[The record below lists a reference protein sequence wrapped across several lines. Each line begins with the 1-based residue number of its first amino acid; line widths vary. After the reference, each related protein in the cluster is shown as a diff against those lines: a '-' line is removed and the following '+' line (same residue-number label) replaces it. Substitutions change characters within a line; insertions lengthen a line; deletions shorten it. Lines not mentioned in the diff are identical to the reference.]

1 MSTAPSHLMP
11 TYNRQP
17 VSFVRGEGARLWD
30 ETGRQYLDA
39 LSGIAVT
46 GLGHAHP
53 DISAAICDQAKLLIH
68 TSNVYG
74 IPWQT
79 KLADRLAAVSGMS
92 SVFFGNSGAEANEAA
107 IKLSRLF
114 ARQKGIDD
122 PLVVVMET
130 SFHGRTMATL
140 AATGNAAIQKGFEPL
155 VGGFIRTPYGDL
167 AALQA
172 LAAAHPQI
180 VAVLVE
186 PVQGEGGVR
195 PAPDGY
201 LRGVRTLCDQ
211 HDWLMMVDEVQTG
224 IGRTGQWFGFQ
235 HEPGLLPD
243 VMSLAKGLGNGVP
256 IGACLAAGKAASLF
270 APGNH
275 GSTFG
280 GNPLVCRVAHTVLE
294 VIERDG
300 LVARAAALGSR
311 IRTGLT
317 AGFAGVSAVQT
328 VRGQGLLIGV
338 VLDRP
343 CGELVRRALDAGLLI
358 NVTAGSVIRLLPP
371 LIFTDAE
378 ADELVAR
385 LVTLVTDWLA
395 ENETQITD

>member
-155 VGGFIRTPYGDL
+155 VGGFIRAPYGDL
-167 AALQA
+167 VALQA

-300 LVARAAALGSR
+300 LVARAAALGLR
-311 IRTGLT
+311 IRTGLI
-317 AGFAGVSAVQT
+317 AGFAGVPAVQT

>member
-1 MSTAPSHLMP
+1 MSAVTAHLMP

-30 ETGRQYLDA
+30 EAGRVYLDA

-53 DISAAICDQAKLLIH
+53 DISAALCEQAKTLIH

-74 IPWQT
+74 IPWQA
-79 KLADRLAAVSGMS
+79 KLADRLAAISGMS

-107 IKLSRLF
+107 LKLSRLF
-114 ARQKGIDD
+114 ARQKGIEN

-155 VGGFIRTPYGDL
+155 LGGFVRVPYGDL
-167 AALQA
+167 AALSAVAEQ
-172 LAAAHPQI
+172 HQDI

-195 PAPDGY
+195 PAPAGY
-201 LRGVRTLCDQ
+201 LRGVRALCDQ
-211 HDWLMMVDEVQTG
+211 YDWLMMVDEVQTG

-300 LVARAAALGSR
+300 LRARAAALGAR
-311 IRTGLT
+311 IQAGLS
-317 AGFAGVSAVQT
+317 AGFAEVPAVQA
-328 VRGQGLLIGV
+328 VRGQGLMIGV

-358 NVTAGSVIRLLPP
+358 NVTASSVIRLLPP
-371 LIFTDAE
+371 LIFTDAD
-378 ADELVAR
+378 ADELVAS
-385 LVTLVTDWLA
+385 LVALVRDWLQ

>member
-1 MSTAPSHLMP
+1 MSTATSHLMP

-17 VSFVRGEGARLWD
+17 ISFVRGEGARLWD
-30 ETGRQYLDA
+30 DTGRVYLDA

-53 DISAAICDQAKLLIH
+53 DITAALCDQAGTLIH

-79 KLADRLAAVSGMS
+79 KLADRLAAISGMN
-92 SVFFGNSGAEANEAA
+92 SVFFGNSGAEANEAS
-107 IKLSRLF
+107 IKLARLF
-114 ARQKGIDD
+114 ARQKGVAEPKI
-122 PLVVVMET
+122 VVMET

-155 VGGFIRTPYGDL
+155 VGGFVRAPYGDL
-167 AALQA
+167 NALRS
-172 LAAAHPQI
+172 LAETQSDI

-195 PAPDGY
+195 PAPEGY
-201 LRGVRTLCDQ
+201 LRGVRALCDEF
-211 HDWLMMVDEVQTG
+211 DWLMMLDEVQTG

-256 IGACLAAGKAASLF
+256 IGACLAAGKAAQLF

-300 LVARAAALGSR
+300 LVARAAVLGAR
-311 IRTGLT
+311 IRTGLST
-317 AGFAGVSAVQT
+317 ALAEVDAVQT
-328 VRGQGLLIGV
+328 IRGQGLLIGV

-343 CGELVRRALDAGLLI
+343 CGELVRRALNAGLLI

-378 ADELVAR
+378 ADELVAG
-385 LVTLVTDWLA
+385 LTALIMDWLA

>member
-1 MSTAPSHLMP
+1 MSTATSHLMP

-30 ETGRQYLDA
+30 ESGRVYLDA

-53 DISAAICDQAKLLIH
+53 DISTALCDQANTLIH

-74 IPWQT
+74 IPWQA
-79 KLADRLAAVSGMS
+79 KLADRLAAISGMT
-92 SVFFGNSGAEANEAA
+92 SVFFGNSGAEANEAS
-107 IKLSRLF
+107 IKLARLF
-114 ARQKGIDD
+114 ARRKGIEA
-122 PLVVVMET
+122 PLIVVMET

-155 VGGFIRTPYGDL
+155 VGGFIRAPYGDL

-172 LAAAHPQI
+172 LAAQHPEI

-195 PAPDGY
+195 PAPAGY
-201 LRGVRTLCDQ
+201 LQGIRGLCDQ
-211 HDWLMMVDEVQTG
+211 HDWLMMLDEVQTG

-256 IGACLAAGKAASLF
+256 IGACLAAGKAAALF

-300 LVARAAALGSR
+300 LLARAAALGAR
-311 IRTGLT
+311 IQAGLL
-317 AGFAGVSAVQT
+317 AGFADVPAVQT
-328 VRGQGLLIGV
+328 VRGMGLMIGV

-343 CGELVRRALDAGLLI
+343 CGELVRRALDRGLLI

-378 ADELVAR
+378 ADELVAT
-385 LVTLVTDWLA
+385 LVALVTDWLR
-395 ENETQITD
+395 ENETQVTD